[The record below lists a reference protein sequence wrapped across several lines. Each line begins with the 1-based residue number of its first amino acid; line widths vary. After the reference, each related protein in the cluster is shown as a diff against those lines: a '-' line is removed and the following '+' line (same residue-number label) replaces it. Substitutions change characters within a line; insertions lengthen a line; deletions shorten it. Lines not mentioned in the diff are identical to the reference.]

1 MIYEFSVPK
10 GALGGTCGAVTL
22 AGAHN
27 SPSKNDDNL
36 GTLGDRVW
44 LDENANGI
52 QEPSEVGIP
61 GVRLNLIQNGQVF
74 RSTVT
79 EPGESGYYIFNNLE
93 PGTYTVDVVESS
105 LPPGYTI
112 TYDYDNG
119 TVNPDGQAT
128 YTLTSGQDFLT
139 LTSAM
144 LPVKAPS
151 VTVSSTMST
160 VTACRTMTATPV

>member
-61 GVRLNLIQNGQVF
+61 K
-74 RSTVT
+74 
-79 EPGESGYYIFNNLE
+79 Y
-93 PGTYTVDVVESS
+93 
-105 LPPGYTI
+105 
-112 TYDYDNG
+112 
-119 TVNPDGQAT
+119 
-128 YTLTSGQDFLT
+128 
-139 LTSAM
+139 
-144 LPVKAPS
+144 APQFDS
-151 VTVSSTMST
+151 EWSRYFV
-160 VTACRTMTATPV
+160 AP